1 MESKKELISLF
12 KKANENFISKHSYL
26 LKYNLSERC
35 IVAALAMELN
45 LVKNDNNYE
54 QFNVDVEYNK
64 SKEDIKKNNG
74 KKILCDL
81 IMHKRGTNENL
92 IILEMKKDYHKTND
106 KLNDI
111 KRICN
116 MTKESIRNFNY
127 KLGIIYL
134 IIQKRKENEIIY
146 YINGEE
152 VEKNIISWNNSND

>member
-1 MESKKELISLF
+1 
-12 KKANENFISKHSYL
+12 
-26 LKYNLSERC
+26 
-35 IVAALAMELN
+35 
-45 LVKNDNNYE
+45 
-54 QFNVDVEYNK
+54 
-64 SKEDIKKNNG
+64 
-74 KKILCDL
+74 
-81 IMHKRGTNENL
+81 MHKRGTNENL

>member
-64 SKEDIKKNNG
+64 SKEDIKK
-74 KKILCDL
+74 
-81 IMHKRGTNENL
+81 IMVKRFFV
-92 IILEMKKDYHKTND
+92 I
-106 KLNDI
+106 
-111 KRICN
+111 
-116 MTKESIRNFNY
+116 
-127 KLGIIYL
+127 
-134 IIQKRKENEIIY
+134 
-146 YINGEE
+146 
-152 VEKNIISWNNSND
+152 